1 MVEDFAGFL
10 AGAGVELVKVLAR
23 GIEVLHVLGE
33 VLQGDVEVGAIGE
46 QQLVAGVEDAA
57 RGGEDGDIADGVV
70 RVRHGQDGELAVAEV
85 ELVAVLHG
93 DDGVVAREVDAL
105 EAVVGHGGVGD
116 ALFRHEGG
124 VEVGVV
130 GRVVEVVVGV
140 DDVLDGL
147 VGQGLGVFADVA
159 GAVAA
164 VDHDGELVAREQVAV
179 VAVVLDLPGVGCD
192 LLGGEVGLVHRDL
205 AAVGVL
211 DHGIVLG
218 GEVDGSDGRPD
229 GGGVDLC
236 DAVLDVEGAAGA
248 DARRDL
254 AAGLFGEGARLIG
267 AGEGGCFFGVFC
279 GEQRC
284 LGLIQYW
291 GRCA

>member
-1 MVEDFAGFL
+1 MLFTGLDVGD
-10 AGAGVELVKVLAR
+10 
-23 GIEVLHVLGE
+23 GE
-33 VLQGDVEVGAIGE
+33 A
-46 QQLVAGVEDAA
+46 VAGVEDAA
-57 RGGEDGDIADGVV
+57 RGVEDGDVADGVV
-70 RVRHGQDGELAVAEV
+70 RVRYGQDGELAVAEV

-147 VGQGLGVFADVA
+147 VGQGLGVGADVA
-159 GAVAA
+159 RAVAA
-164 VDHDGELVAREQVAV
+164 VDHDGELVAVEQVAV
-179 VAVVLDLPGVGCD
+179 VAVVLDFPGVGRN

-211 DHGIVLG
+211 DHGIVVG
-218 GEVDGSDGRPD
+218 GEVDGGDGRPD
-229 GGGVDLC
+229 GGGVDFR

-248 DARRDL
+248 DALRDL
-254 AAGLFGEGARLIG
+254 AAGFLGDGARLVG
-267 AGEGGCFFGVFC
+267 AGERCGFFCVFGGEPCEGC
-279 GEQRC
+279 G
-284 LGLIQYW
+284 G
-291 GRCA
+291 GG